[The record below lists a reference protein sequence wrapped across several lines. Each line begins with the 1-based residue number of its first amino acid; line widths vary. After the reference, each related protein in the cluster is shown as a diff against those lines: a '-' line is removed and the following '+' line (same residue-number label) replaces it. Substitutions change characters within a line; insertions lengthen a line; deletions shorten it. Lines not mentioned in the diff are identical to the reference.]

1 MAKFKDV
8 TSPFRPMRYVLAVA
22 GLVLWSCGGSSG
34 DSTTSPSGS
43 GSPNPAPSISSV
55 SPSQAAAG
63 SPAQNVTVNG
73 SGFVQASTVTFG
85 GTARATTFVSASQLT
100 ASLAAADLATAG
112 TYPIAVTNPSPGG
125 GTSAQANFV
134 VSGALAL
141 SSFSPATSTTGLD
154 SLILAING
162 SGFAANAV
170 VTVNGVTVP
179 STFVG
184 ATQLVAVLKS
194 NVLQTP
200 GTLAINVSNAG
211 GTGASA
217 SATYTVTDACTVLAS
232 TLPYNPSSL
241 GFALYRP
248 VLDPTSVYWVDETS
262 GGGSSIK
269 KVSKTGGSVTVLASG
284 LGAVNQIAVDGTNV
298 YWTEYNEANGNGQ
311 IRSVPIGGGTI
322 TTLASGTP
330 AGSSY
335 DVFYPTGIVL
345 DANYVYWGEQ
355 VGGGAV
361 RRVPK
366 AGGQVIDIGRGQ
378 GSVTFLTLDAS
389 QSNFYIL
396 GDSGSFFRLPIG
408 GGTRQALAAKVGL
421 NLTGP
426 LEIDQNAIYSEDVTD
441 ASSGRGGSIFA
452 VPTNG
457 GAVNYLVTNEN
468 DPHNVATDQNYVYYP
483 HAPITGD
490 VNFHFVRKVAKG
502 GGTPILYPGCSAGT
516 VAGVIGVA
524 VDSTSVYVMGY
535 DRNNAGILFKQAK

>member
-8 TSPFRPMRYVLAVA
+8 TSPFRPMRYVLTVA
-22 GLVLWSCGGSSG
+22 GLVLWSCGGSGG

-63 SPAQNVTVNG
+63 SPAQTVTVNG

-125 GTSAQANFV
+125 GTSAQTNFV

-154 SLILAING
+154 SLVLAING
-162 SGFAANAV
+162 SGFASSAV
-170 VTVNGVTVP
+170 VMVNGVAVP

-184 ATQLVAVLKS
+184 ATQLLAVLKS

-217 SATYTVTDACTVLAS
+217 SATFTVTDACTVLAS
-232 TLPYNPSSL
+232 ALPYNPSSL

-248 VLDPTSVYWVDETS
+248 VLDPTSVYWVDETLGS
-262 GGGSSIK
+262 GSSIK

-335 DVFYPTGIVL
+335 DVFYPTGIAL

-355 VGGGAV
+355 AGGGAI

-378 GSVTFLTLDAS
+378 GSVNFLALDAS

-426 LEIDQNAIYSEDVTD
+426 LEIDQNAIYSEDLTD

-457 GAVNYLVTNEN
+457 GAVSYLVTKEN
-468 DPHNVATDQNYVYYP
+468 SPHNVATDQNYVYYP

-490 VNFHFVRKVAKG
+490 LNFHFVRKVAKG
-502 GGTPILYPGCSAGT
+502 GGTPVLYPNCSAGT

-524 VDSTSVYVMGY
+524 VDSTAVYVMGY
-535 DRNNAGILFKQAK
+535 DRNNAGIVFKQAK